1 MVIKKS
7 KSTEIMKVNHV
18 YYSVSLVA
26 FLEGAQLIKDSNLN
40 LRTLFS
46 EFDLGRIEKQTIY
59 SFNFCL

>member
-26 FLEGAQLIKDSNLN
+26 FLEGAQLKKTAI
-40 LRTLFS
+40 
-46 EFDLGRIEKQTIY
+46 
-59 SFNFCL
+59 